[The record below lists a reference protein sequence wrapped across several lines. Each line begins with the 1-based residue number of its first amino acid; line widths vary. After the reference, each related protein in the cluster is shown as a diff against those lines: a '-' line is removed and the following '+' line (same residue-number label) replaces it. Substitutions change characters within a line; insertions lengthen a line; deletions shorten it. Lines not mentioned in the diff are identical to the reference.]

1 MASAAFWRRGATVA
15 LTAIVALAPLTAS
28 GAPDRGDL
36 SVPHDP
42 VTKES
47 RTATWL
53 NAKKWFVEFES
64 EPTASGGNRI
74 NIQRQ
79 QRSFIDE
86 ARDAGRPAQ
95 VNKTYERLFNGVSVD
110 ADAATA
116 EVYAELP
123 GVKSVYPVRIVSV
136 PESQEVTPRLLTAI
150 AQTGADIA
158 QNELGLDGTGTAQQ
172 LVMAP
177 PVRHRGCIQVQTAIR

>member
-1 MASAAFWRRGATVA
+1 M
-15 LTAIVALAPLTAS
+15 
-28 GAPDRGDL
+28 
-36 SVPHDP
+36 PHDP

-150 AQTGADIA
+150 AHWPGQFIVEGALLRRSGVLVCCKTDRHTGAACFTIPDRRA
-158 QNELGLDGTGTAQQ
+158 RRHFGAVAYAHLPLL
-172 LVMAP
+172 LVNLRVQSGHNFGDMAIDA
-177 PVRHRGCIQVQTAIR
+177 G